1 MKKSSYEMN
10 LYELKKDLSMET
22 GLGYPVFLAGILFWL
37 FVGISSFIVTP
48 ETLVWMYV
56 FGIGAIMPL
65 AILISKLL
73 RVNFLSAHN
82 PLSTVA
88 GLVGGV
94 QLFFAPLVIMIVL
107 HQPDWIPF
115 AIGVLT
121 GAHFLPYVW
130 IYDSKVYLFQTIA
143 TVFVASFFGIVFM
156 ELSFHIVPFAL
167 SIVYSVTLLLLI
179 RQHRLLMMQDVFSI
193 EREGKERGKSEFI
206 Q

>member
-10 LYELKKDLSMET
+10 LYELKKDLSMEA

-37 FVGISSFIVTP
+37 FVGISSFVVTP
-48 ETLVWMYV
+48 KTLVWMYV

-73 RVNFLSAHN
+73 RINFLSSHN
-82 PLSTVA
+82 PLSTMA

-107 HQPDWIPF
+107 HQPDWVPF
-115 AIGVLT
+115 AIGVLA

-143 TVFVASFFGIVFM
+143 TVFAASFFGIVFM
-156 ELSFHIVPFAL
+156 ERSFYIIPFAL
-167 SIVYSVTLLLLI
+167 STVYGVTLLLLI
-179 RQHRLLMMQDVFSI
+179 RQHRLLITQGTFSF
-193 EREGKERGKSEFI
+193 ECEGEISDKNESV

>member
-37 FVGISSFIVTP
+37 FVGISSFVVTP

-73 RVNFLSAHN
+73 RINFLSSN

-107 HQPDWIPF
+107 HQPDWVPF
-115 AIGVLT
+115 AIGVLA

-130 IYDSKVYLFQTIA
+130 IYDSKVYLFQTIT
-143 TVFVASFFGIVFM
+143 TVFAASFFGIVFM
-156 ELSFHIVPFAL
+156 ELSFYIVPFAI
-167 SIVYSVTLLLLI
+167 SIVYGVTILLLI
-179 RQHRLLMMQDVFSI
+179 RQHRLLMMQGVFSF
-193 EREGKERGKSEFI
+193 EREGKASDKSEII